1 MLAHFPPPRKK
12 MKPRPLFGSI
22 RSTFC
27 RKTALP
33 KRMRAFLHKTALK
46 SELAFLPQKTAFPS
60 PPPLPRTEKSDLLR
74 SAA

>member
-1 MLAHFPPPRKK
+1 

-46 SELAFLPQKTAFPS
+46 SELDFLPQKTAFPS
-60 PPPLPRTEKSDLLR
+60 PLPAVCDNIIT
-74 SAA
+74 ATG

>member
-1 MLAHFPPPRKK
+1 

-22 RSTFC
+22 RATFC

-33 KRMRAFLHKTALK
+33 KRMRAFLRKTALK
-46 SELAFLPQKTAFPS
+46 SELAFLPQKTAFP
-60 PPPLPRTEKSDLLR
+60 PPPVARTEKSDVLR